1 MKRYVMLAIAVLTY
15 RVRIRLA
22 AMIPVSSQS
31 SSPPDDPVVITNF
44 RAEFVVDRDGRM
56 EATETITGDFPGDR
70 HGIFRYWDV
79 IIPTIPGPQCPLRSP
94 RCCSTANRCRI
105 R

>member
-1 MKRYVMLAIAVLTY
+1 MKRYVMLAIAVLLT
-15 RVRIRLA
+15 VVGFA
-22 AMIPVSSQS
+22 WPAMFPMSSQG
-31 SSPPDDPVVITNF
+31 SPPDDPVVITNF

-79 IIPTIPGPQCPLRSP
+79 
-94 RCCSTANRCRI
+94 ANPNDSGVRNVPEVTEVLLDG
-105 R
+105 

>member
-1 MKRYVMLAIAVLTY
+1 
-15 RVRIRLA
+15 
-22 AMIPVSSQS
+22 MIPVSSQS

-56 EATETITGDFPGDR
+56 EATETITGDFPAIGTASS
-70 HGIFRYWDV
+70 GTGTSP
-79 IIPTIPGPQCPLRSP
+79 IPTIPGSAMSPRSP